1 MKLNREQQS
10 ILYAAENGTLEN
22 IAKEKARRNE
32 AGWQE
37 GWTVEQHLAYLEKKA
52 AELKAELE
60 AEAVAEAKKKGFSG
74 RAVFANYRDAD
85 KALEQFGFGE

>member
-37 GWTVEQHLAYLEKKA
+37 GWTEEQHLAYLQKKA
-52 AELKAELE
+52 IELKAEVE
-60 AEAVAEAKKKGFSG
+60 AEAAAEAKKRGFSG
-74 RAVFANYRDAD
+74 RATFANYRDAD
-85 KALEQFGFGE
+85 NALKGFGFGE